1 MLAVVLLTDGTQ
13 IAVTGWAIFAL
24 LMISVLVAA
33 CLYMLLADQRLVC
46 SQRGKETIDQF

>member
-1 MLAVVLLTDGTQ
+1 MQAIVLLTDSTQ
-13 IAVTGWAIFAL
+13 SAVIDWAIIAL

-33 CLYMLLADQRLVC
+33 CLYMLLADQKLVR